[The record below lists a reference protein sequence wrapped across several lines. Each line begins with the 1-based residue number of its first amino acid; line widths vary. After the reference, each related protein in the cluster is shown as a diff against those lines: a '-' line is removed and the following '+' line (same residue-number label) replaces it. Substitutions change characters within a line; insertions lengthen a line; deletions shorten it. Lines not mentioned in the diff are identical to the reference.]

1 MQDTDRSLRKI
12 VVVGGGTAGWMAAAA
27 LSQLVG
33 GRFGAIEV
41 VESDEIGTVGVGEA
55 TIPPLH
61 LFHALLGIDENA
73 FVRATQGAFK
83 LGIEFRDWGRKG
95 GRYFHPFGAYGAPM
109 GLSPFHQTW
118 LRARAEGVADD
129 LDAYNLAAS
138 AAALNR
144 FVRPPAGQAPPVFS
158 TFGYAFHFDA
168 SLYAKFLR
176 RFAEARG
183 ARRTEGKIVDVALR
197 DEDGFVEAVTLED
210 GRRVEGDFFIDC
222 SGFRGLLI
230 EQALKTGYEDWSRWL
245 PCDRA
250 LAVPSANAGPLTPYT
265 RSTAEAAG
273 WRWRIPLQHRT
284 GNGHVYCS
292 AHISDD
298 EAASALLAG
307 LDGEALAD
315 PRPLRFTPGRRR
327 KAWNRNV
334 LALGLAS
341 GFIEPL
347 ESTSIHLIQT
357 AITRLFSYFP
367 DRDFDPATVDEYNRL
382 SAQEFEEARDFVILH
397 YAVGERDDTEL
408 WRYCQAMSL
417 PDSLRRKI
425 DLYRGHG
432 RIHVLPNELFK
443 EHSWLA
449 VLEGQG
455 ARPERLDPLASLID
469 GAALRGQLG
478 AIQAAVRQTAQ
489 ALPSHEAFIA
499 SHCRAEA

>member
-1 MQDTDRSLRKI
+1 MQDNDRGLRKI

-27 LSQLVG
+27 LSHLVG

-109 GLSPFHQTW
+109 GLSPFHQAW
-118 LRARAEGVADD
+118 LRGRAEGAAGD
-129 LDAYNLAAS
+129 LDDYNLAAS

-144 FVRPPAGQAPPVFS
+144 FTRPPPGQAPPVFS

-183 ARRTEGKIVDVALR
+183 AKRTEGRIVDTVLR
-197 DEDGFVEAVTLED
+197 AGDGFVEAVVLED
-210 GRRVEGDFFIDC
+210 GRRIEGDFFIDC

-284 GNGHVYCS
+284 GNGHVYAS
-292 AHISDD
+292 AFIDD
-298 EAASALLAG
+298 DAAASALRAG
-307 LDGEALAD
+307 LDGEALAE

-347 ESTSIHLIQT
+347 ESTSIH
-357 AITRLFSYFP
+357 
-367 DRDFDPATVDEYNRL
+367 
-382 SAQEFEEARDFVILH
+382 
-397 YAVGERDDTEL
+397 
-408 WRYCQAMSL
+408 
-417 PDSLRRKI
+417 
-425 DLYRGHG
+425 
-432 RIHVLPNELFK
+432 
-443 EHSWLA
+443 
-449 VLEGQG
+449 
-455 ARPERLDPLASLID
+455 
-469 GAALRGQLG
+469 
-478 AIQAAVRQTAQ
+478 
-489 ALPSHEAFIA
+489 
-499 SHCRAEA
+499 